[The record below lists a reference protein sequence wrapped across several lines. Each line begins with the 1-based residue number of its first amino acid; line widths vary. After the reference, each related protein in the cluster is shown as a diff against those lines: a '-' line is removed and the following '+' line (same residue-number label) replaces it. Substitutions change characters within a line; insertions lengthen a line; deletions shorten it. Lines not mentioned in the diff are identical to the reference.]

1 MFTIRNLGG
10 VSLFLFGTTFTWITP
25 EFVTAG
31 LDNTGALWFTVRILA
46 LLTAAGFTTATWGL
60 FKATAW
66 WETLAIV
73 SAIVGAIALV
83 PYSVAAYRAGETNP
97 WFTTFILALGC
108 TGVLI
113 LLLIPRLKHW
123 VDAHVTSGV

>member
-10 VSLFLFGTTFTWITP
+10 VSLFLFGTAFAWITP

-46 LLTAAGFTTATWGL
+46 LLTAAGFTAATWGL

-66 WETLAIV
+66 WETSRSLRR
-73 SAIVGAIALV
+73 SWERSPSFPTGSRRTELV
-83 PYSVAAYRAGETNP
+83 KRTRGS
-97 WFTTFILALGC
+97 
-108 TGVLI
+108 
-113 LLLIPRLKHW
+113 PR
-123 VDAHVTSGV
+123 